1 MQQDIG
7 GPDMDLNKSREFF
20 DPNKVKV
27 PCHIIGCGSIGS
39 NVAEL
44 LARQG
49 VEEFILW
56 DMDIVETHN
65 IVNQLY
71 TEKHVGMKKTKA
83 LLDILS
89 EINPA
94 IKRKTIIKEEY
105 TDEILEGYVFMCVDN
120 VEVRKQIIEVNYSNL
135 NIEAVFDFRT
145 TLLEG
150 QHYAAK
156 WTDTK
161 YKRSLL
167 NSLDFTHEEAKT
179 NTPVSAC
186 GFELSV
192 APVVK
197 GTAIL
202 GIINFMNYINENE
215 LAHVVIFEPFS
226 YAMLKM

>member
-1 MQQDIG
+1 
-7 GPDMDLNKSREFF
+7 MDLNKSREFF

-167 NSLDFTHEEAKT
+167 NSLNFTHEEAKT